1 MDIVKMNHQKY
12 YFHRVRSSLLE
23 ISITDGKISKP
34 EFFLSRKVLT
44 FAGLEGGH
52 NHRKQKTTWRAYIYS
67 MASGGHGTVVNAP
80 LKQPYVPAT
89 PCSTRMR
96 KPHSPALSTAS
107 FLLPFLAFISFH
119 WRYALAFSSSIFLI
133 LSQELGKEGRRGR
146 WFLWEMVGIV
156 RYSRNGGKRV
166 AACDSCV
173 DPPLKTSLPLSNPSS
188 TVLPKSQYVLPQW
201 DAWASFATQI
211 WDWPPIPKG
220 KGWIKRLVMMSFLSY
235 FSSFLFNSIFLSP
248 PCNILAGRKKCVILS
263 AWEGKTPTEKLIC
276 RDFLRKIKQMR
287 VVIADG
293 GKVW

>member
-96 KPHSPALSTAS
+96 KPHSPALSTAF

-119 WRYALAFSSSIFLI
+119 WRYALAFTSSIFLI

-173 DPPLKTSLPLSNPSS
+173 DPPWKRPCLFLIHHLQIFQNPNTSYLSEMLGPVLPLRYE
-188 TVLPKSQYVLPQW
+188 TGLP
-201 DAWASFATQI
+201 F
-211 WDWPPIPKG
+211 PKG
-220 KGWIKRLVMMSFLSY
+220 KG
-235 FSSFLFNSIFLSP
+235 
-248 PCNILAGRKKCVILS
+248 
-263 AWEGKTPTEKLIC
+263 E
-276 RDFLRKIKQMR
+276 
-287 VVIADG
+287 
-293 GKVW
+293 